1 MTETIAPTGILEPG
15 SLFYRVFHDSPVGM
29 GIISAA
35 DGVYVDANEAIAA
48 LLGYPRHEIIGRDF
62 TAIGTSQA
70 LDAQMILDV
79 LRQNERLSDIPIT
92 ITSRDGSAHVCV
104 ISIQLETI
112 NDQPYF
118 IIIIQDFTEQEQAQ
132 LVLESHENRFRLFFN
147 SVPLPLLVID
157 EETFRIVDVNPAAC
171 RLYGYARDEFVA
183 LSLRDL
189 VPADGGAPASKTRG
203 AARAS
208 TGASGISR
216 QRLKNG
222 AVIEA
227 KVTSYSFVLDGRR
240 ASLSIIQDVTEQRA
254 VRAALEASEER
265 LRIIA
270 DLMADAIW
278 DYDLAS
284 GGVSWNAGLESLFG
298 HTGKS
303 TTPFE
308 WWFERIHPADRA
320 AISASIKATLA
331 STDMYWM
338 AEYRFQRADGSYAN
352 VLDNGYVVR
361 DGDGRPTRFIGS
373 MVDITQRLIV
383 ADVATRAALEE
394 RQRLAHNLH
403 DSVTQ
408 SLYSVSLL
416 AEASRRRAESGEQE
430 IVTDY
435 VGRLGELTMQTLRQM
450 RLLLYDLRP
459 GVLAQEGLAGALRHR
474 LEAVEHRA
482 GLKARLIDETRGPI
496 SPALKEELF
505 WIAQEALNN
514 SLRHAS
520 ATAVTVYLA
529 NEAGDIILE
538 VSDNGS
544 GFDPAAAEQSGG
556 LAAIRRRVSD
566 LNGRLELTTRSDVG
580 TSLRVHLPRGQYPPK
595 A

>member
-1 MTETIAPTGILEPG
+1 
-15 SLFYRVFHDSPVGM
+15 M

-35 DGVYVDANEAIAA
+35 DGVYADANEAIAA
-48 LLGYPRHEIIGRDF
+48 LLGYPRREILGRAF
-62 TAIGTSQA
+62 TSIGTNVA
-70 LDAQMILDV
+70 LDGQMILDV
-79 LRQNERLSDIPIT
+79 LRQNEQLGDIPIT
-92 ITSRDGSAHVCV
+92 ITSRDGSIHVCV
-104 ISIQLETI
+104 ISIQLETVD
-112 NDQPYF
+112 DQPYF

-132 LVLESHENRFRLFFN
+132 LVLESYENRFRLFFN

-171 RLYGYARDEFVA
+171 GLYGYGRDEFLA
-183 LSLRDL
+183 LSLNDL
-189 VPADGGAPASKTRG
+189 VPPGGRGAVSPAVGRRGASGGA
-203 AARAS
+203 
-208 TGASGISR
+208 GISR

-254 VRAALEASEER
+254 VQAALETSEER

-278 DYDLAS
+278 DYDLVS
-284 GGVSWNAGLESLFG
+284 GAVSWNAGLESLFG
-298 HTGKS
+298 YMGNS
-303 TTPFE
+303 TTPYE
-308 WWFERIHPADRA
+308 WWFERIHPEDRA
-320 AISASIKATLA
+320 AISASIESAFA
-331 STDMYWM
+331 SADIYWM

-361 DGDGRPTRFIGS
+361 DADGRPTRFIGS
-373 MVDITQRLIV
+373 MVDITERLMV
-383 ADVATRAALEE
+383 AEVATRAALEE

-408 SLYSVSLL
+408 SLYSISLL

-430 IVTDY
+430 VVTDY

-482 GLKARLIDETRGPI
+482 GIKARLIDETRGPI
-496 SPALKEELF
+496 PPALKDELF
-505 WIAQEALNN
+505 WIAQEVLNN

-520 ATAVTVYLA
+520 ATTVTVLLGS
-529 NEAGDIILE
+529 EGGDVILE

-544 GFDPAAAEQSGG
+544 GFEHTAAEHSGG
-556 LAAIRRRVSD
+556 LAAIRRRVNE
-566 LNGRLELTTRSDVG
+566 LNGQLEVNTRSDKG
-580 TSLRVHLPRGQYPPK
+580 TRVRVRLPRGKIQQWV
-595 A
+595 

>member
-1 MTETIAPTGILEPG
+1 MTKTIAPTGILEPE

-35 DGVYVDANEAIAA
+35 DGVYVDANEAIAT
-48 LLGYPRHEIIGRDF
+48 LLGYPRHEILGRPF
-62 TAIGTSQA
+62 TSIGTRQA
-70 LDAQMILDV
+70 IDAQMILEV
-79 LRQNERLSDIPIT
+79 LRQNERLGDVPTT
-92 ITSRDGSAHVCV
+92 ITSRDGSIHFCV
-104 ISIQLETI
+104 ISAQLEVI
-112 NDQPYF
+112 NDQPHF

-157 EETFRIVDVNPAAC
+157 EETFHIVDVNPAAS
-171 RLYGYARDEFVA
+171 RLYGYGREEFLA

-189 VPADGGAPASKTRG
+189 VPAGEGAPAAKPRG
-203 AARAS
+203 AGRAAA
-208 TGASGISR
+208 TGSGVSR

-254 VRAALEASEER
+254 VQAALEASEER

-278 DYDLAS
+278 DYDLVS
-284 GGVSWNAGLESLFG
+284 GVVSWNAGLESLFG
-298 HTGKS
+298 HVGKS

-308 WWFERIHPADRA
+308 WWYECIHPEDRA
-320 AISASIKATLA
+320 AVNTSIESILA
-331 STDMYWM
+331 SADIYWT

-352 VLDNGYVVR
+352 VVDNGYIVR

-373 MVDITQRLIV
+373 MVDITERLIV
-383 ADVATRAALEE
+383 AEVATRAALEE

-430 IVTDY
+430 VVTDY
-435 VGRLGELTMQTLRQM
+435 VARLGELTMQTLRQM

-459 GVLAQEGLAGALRHR
+459 GVLAREGLAGALRHR

-482 GLKARLIDETRGPI
+482 GVKARLIDETRAPI
-496 SPALKEELF
+496 PPALKEELF

-520 ATAVTVYLA
+520 ATAVTVYLG
-529 NEAGDIILE
+529 NEAGDIILG

-544 GFDPAAAEQSGG
+544 GFDPAAADESGG

-580 TSLRVHLPRGQYPPK
+580 TSLRIRLPRGQHPPK